1 MRDDRM
7 CVLTESRVKAT
18 LIPAVILSLQLLA
31 GNSLIYGQATNLQ
44 TAIGVPSSVSKLDT
58 TSTNKA
64 AQNQKYLSQLRKPQA
79 RDPGNTGSVT
89 DEVGGD
95 INHLEWTGQYTERFV
110 RVPEGNSGKA
120 KLIRFLVPV
129 YREKGTQRKASVGT
143 EDKQKNLATEES
155 SSGN

>member
-1 MRDDRM
+1 
-7 CVLTESRVKAT
+7 
-18 LIPAVILSLQLLA
+18 VIFSLQLLA
-31 GNSLIYGQATNLQ
+31 GNSLICGQATNLQ
-44 TAIGVPSSVSKLDT
+44 TAISASSPVSKLDT

-79 RDPGNTGSVT
+79 CDTGNTGSVT
-89 DEVGGD
+89 NEVGGD

-143 EDKQKNLATEES
+143 GDEQKNLVTKEG